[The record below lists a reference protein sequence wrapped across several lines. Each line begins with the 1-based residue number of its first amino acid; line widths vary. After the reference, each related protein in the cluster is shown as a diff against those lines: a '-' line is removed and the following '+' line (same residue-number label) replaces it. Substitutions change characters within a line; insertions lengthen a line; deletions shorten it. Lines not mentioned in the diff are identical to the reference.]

1 MTYNEWKDE
10 LKSNLLCVSDS
21 ERRRVLDYYAE
32 AYADR
37 RDAGFTEREIIEDFG
52 APYDAAK
59 RILSERGD
67 DYFEE
72 PQEAPLSKRDMR
84 EIEKR
89 QKEERKREEKAERE
103 ERRQES
109 FRASPPPYEPQP
121 QPQPAPVKQRE
132 NLTWVFVL
140 LCIIFCV
147 PLFML
152 VMAMVGITIGFCVA
166 PFGVIISGVVSIG
179 SGIGAMVGGS
189 AVGGL
194 ATMAIGIILLGVGII
209 LIPLFVKLVGLM
221 WKAFKMFFAWL
232 KRLFSGKEAQA

>member
-59 RILSERGD
+59 RILAERGD
-67 DYFEE
+67 DYYEE
-72 PQEAPLSKRDMR
+72 PQEVPLSKRDMR

-89 QKEERKREEKAERE
+89 QKEEQKREEKAERE

-109 FRASPPPYEPQP
+109 FRASPPPYEP

-179 SGIGAMVGGS
+179 SGIGAMAGGS
-189 AVGGL
+189 TAGGL
-194 ATMAIGIILLGVGII
+194 GTMAIGIILLGVGII

-232 KRLFSGKEAQA
+232 KRLFSGKEAKA

>member
-10 LKSNLLCVSDS
+10 LKSNLLCVSDG

-59 RILSERGD
+59 RILAERGD
-67 DYFEE
+67 EYFEE
-72 PQEAPLSKRDMR
+72 LRETENLPKRDMR
-84 EIEKR
+84 GHEKR
-89 QKEERKREEKAERE
+89 QNEERKREEQAARE

-109 FRASPPPYEPQP
+109 FRPSPPVYEPRPQP
-121 QPQPAPVKQRE
+121 QPVQQRE

-140 LCIIFCV
+140 LCVIFCV
-147 PLFML
+147 PLFVL

-166 PFGVIISGVVSIG
+166 PFGVMIAGAASVG

-189 AVGGL
+189 AAGGL
-194 ATMAIGIILLGVGII
+194 ATMGIGIIMFGAGII
-209 LIPLFVKLVGLM
+209 LIPLFIKLVGLM

-232 KRLFSGKEAQA
+232 KRLFSGKEARA